1 MKRDIRY
8 FLFFL
13 CCFPLI
19 TAALSGCGPLGRTG
33 SGLSSSSSCISR
45 GWPHDR
51 SDLKPDPS
59 LDFGTLDNGF
69 RFVIMKNK
77 EPRNRVALY
86 LDVQA
91 GSLAETESQRG
102 LAHFLEHMVFNGSTH
117 FPPGTLIKYL
127 QSIGMSFGA
136 DTNAHTSFNETVYNL
151 LLPSGGRRDLG
162 RGLLVMADY
171 ARGALL
177 LKREI
182 DRERGVILAEKRTR
196 DSAGYRL
203 YKKRLQLSLAGT
215 RAARRLPIGTEK
227 TIKGADSALL
237 REFYDTWYRP
247 DNMILVVVGDVNV
260 VQARK
265 MITERF
271 GRLAK
276 AGPEPACKDFGR
288 LTLRGTKVLY
298 MHDADLGYTELSI
311 STHWNTR
318 PRPDTLAWETKQ
330 LRDYIAASI
339 MNNRLKQLVSRPAG
353 PLTEAGFYS
362 GIFLQRVGYT
372 SLSARTKA
380 GSWRQGFKLLNYTL
394 RQALEL
400 GFSDQE
406 LARAKK
412 ELRAAL
418 KKQVET
424 KAGRNS
430 GQLASQIVG
439 KLNNNEVILSPEQEL
454 AIYGPLLKK
463 MTLAEV
469 NSAFRSAWHHDN
481 RLLQVAGTVAI
492 RKPGKTPEEVIRSL
506 FKHSAETALKPWA
519 GEAQVAFPYLPVS
532 PAPARIVKKEKLA
545 GIGALRVVFAGGAIL
560 NVKKTSFKP
569 NEVLVSVHFGNGRL
583 GEPSPGLGILAESVV
598 RQSGFGRLT
607 KDELDEALA
616 GHSVQVAF
624 RAGSASFAL
633 NGRGLSSE
641 FELILQLMQTQ
652 LLDPAFRPEAYRL
665 SMARFGQMY
674 KQMRGSVDGM
684 MGLVG
689 ERFLAGGNPFYGM
702 PPKKQFMGLK
712 LEQIRHWLA
721 PVFRGAPLEISVVG
735 DIDPGRVI
743 ELTGRYLGTLHRP
756 LVVRQPGQSLTFP
769 AGKVLERRVA
779 TQINKALVV
788 VAWPTADFWDISRTR
803 RLNVLA
809 AVFADRLRREIREK
823 MGATYSPVVYNNSS
837 RIARGYGVMRAMLTV
852 APQRARAIAQKVRG
866 VGARLAR
873 KGLGPAELKRAVKP
887 ILTSI
892 KDIMRT
898 NRYWLESVLVLS
910 SRHPEQLKWPLSIR
924 RDFASITAPQISALA
939 ARYLGKSAAAEI
951 IFQPAVKK
959 KQERPA
965 VSKPGRRKR

>member
-1 MKRDIRY
+1 MKRDIRF

-13 CCFPLI
+13 CCFSLI
-19 TAALSGCGPLGRTG
+19 TAAFSGCGPLGLTG
-33 SGLSSSSSCISR
+33 PGLSSSCSCISR
-45 GWPHDR
+45 GWPHDH

-69 RFVIMKNK
+69 RFVIMKNQ

-127 QSIGMSFGA
+127 QSIGMSFGT

-162 RGLLVMADY
+162 QGLLVMADY
-171 ARGALL
+171 AHGALL
-177 LKREI
+177 LNREI

-196 DSAGYRL
+196 DSARYRL
-203 YKKRLQLSLAGT
+203 YQKRIQLSMAGT
-215 RAARRLPIGTEK
+215 RVARRLPIGTEK

-237 REFYDTWYRP
+237 RDFYDTWYRP

-260 VQARK
+260 AQARK
-265 MITERF
+265 MIKERF
-271 GRLAK
+271 GRLPK
-276 AGPEPACKDFGR
+276 AGSAPECKDFGR
-288 LTLRGTKVLY
+288 LTLRGPQVLY
-298 MHDADLGYTELSI
+298 MHDQDLGYTALSI
-311 STHWNTR
+311 GTYWNTQ
-318 PRPDTLAWETKQ
+318 PRPDTLAWEAQQ
-330 LRDYIAASI
+330 LRDYIAASL
-339 MNNRLKQLVSRPAG
+339 MNNRLKQLVNRPAS
-353 PLTEAGFYS
+353 PLTEAGFCS
-362 GIFLQRVGYT
+362 GIFLQRIGYT
-372 SLSARTKA
+372 TLSARTRA
-380 GSWRQGFKLLNYTL
+380 GCWRQGFQLLDYTL
-394 RQALEL
+394 RQALES
-400 GFSDQE
+400 GFSEQE
-406 LARAKK
+406 LALAKK

-418 KKQVET
+418 QKQVET

-430 GQLASQIVG
+430 GQLASQIVD

-454 AIYGPLLKK
+454 ALYGPILKK
-463 MTLAEV
+463 MTLAGV
-469 NSAFRSAWHHDN
+469 NGAFRSLWHHDN
-481 RLLQVAGTVAI
+481 RLLQVAGTVEI
-492 RKPGKTPEEVIRSL
+492 KNSEKTPKEVILSL
-506 FKHSAETALKPWA
+506 FRHFEGITLKPWT
-519 GEAQVAFPYLPVS
+519 GEAKVTFPYLPVP
-532 PAPARIVKKEKLA
+532 PAPARIVKREKLA
-545 GIGALRVVFAGGAIL
+545 GIGVDRVVFAGGVIL
-560 NVKKTSFKP
+560 NVKKTLFQP
-569 NEVLVSVHFGNGRL
+569 NEVLVSVNFGNGRL

-607 KDELDEALA
+607 RDELDEALA
-616 GHSVQVAF
+616 GHNAKVEFQV
-624 RAGSASFAL
+624 GPASFSL
-633 NGRGLSSE
+633 NGRGVSSE
-641 FELILQLMQTQ
+641 FEFILQLMRTQ

-665 SMARFGQMY
+665 SMERFGQMY
-674 KQMRGSVDGM
+674 QQMGGSVDGM
-684 MGLVG
+684 MRLWG

-702 PPKKQFMGLK
+702 PPKKRFMRLK
-712 LEQIRHWLA
+712 LEQVRHWLT

-735 DIDPGRVI
+735 DIDPARVV
-743 ELTGRYLGTLHRP
+743 ELTGRYLGTLHRS

-769 AGKVLERRVA
+769 AGKVLKRRVD

-788 VAWPTADFWDISRTR
+788 VAWPTADFWNISRTR

-823 MGATYSPVVYNNSS
+823 MGATYSPVVYNNPS

-852 APQRARAIAQKVRG
+852 APQRAEAIAQKVMG
-866 VGARLAR
+866 VGSALAR
-873 KGLGPAELKRAVKP
+873 KGLGPAELKRAVEP

-924 RDFASITAPQISALA
+924 RGFVSITAPEISALA
-939 ARYLGKSAAAEI
+939 ARYLGKAAAAEI
-951 IFQPAVKK
+951 IFQPAIKK
-959 KQERPA
+959 K
-965 VSKPGRRKR
+965 KK